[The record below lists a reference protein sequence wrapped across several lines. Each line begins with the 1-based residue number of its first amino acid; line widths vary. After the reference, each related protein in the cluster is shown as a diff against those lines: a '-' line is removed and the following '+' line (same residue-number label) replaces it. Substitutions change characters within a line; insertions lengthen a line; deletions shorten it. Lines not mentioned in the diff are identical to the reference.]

1 MDIAFTKPLDFQ
13 TLAEFLQA
21 ELPGRD
27 IFLLDKDD
35 ASWEDVPPG
44 KAIFQYHVNEGL
56 PGPFK
61 FGLSVFT
68 DHDEP
73 LLFIEHLARTL
84 SDQFQCAA
92 LCDASRVGLKENK
105 TYYSLL
111 FENGL
116 VYLVDDFDFEAQ
128 GEVTKI
134 VCLNYD
140 LNNSE
145 VTGASKRQ

>member
-27 IFLLDKDD
+27 IFLLDQDD

-84 SDQFQCAA
+84 SDQFQCAT
-92 LCDASRVGLKENK
+92 LCDASRVVLKENK
-105 TYYSLL
+105 INYSLL
-111 FENGL
+111 FEDGL
-116 VYLVDDFDFEAQ
+116 VYLVDDFDFEAH

-134 VCLNYD
+134 VSLNYEF
-140 LNNSE
+140 L
-145 VTGASKRQ
+145 ASNPETKK

>member
-27 IFLLDKDD
+27 IFLLDQDD

-44 KAIFQYHVNEGL
+44 KAIFQYHVYEAQ

-84 SDQFQCAA
+84 SDQFQCAT
-92 LCDASRVGLKENK
+92 LCDASRVVLKENK
-105 TYYSLL
+105 INYSLL
-111 FENGL
+111 FEDGL
-116 VYLVDDFDFEAQ
+116 VYLVDDFDFEVHGA
-128 GEVTKI
+128 VTKI
-134 VCLNYD
+134 VCLKY
-140 LNNSE
+140 E
-145 VTGASKRQ
+145 AK

>member
-1 MDIAFTKPLDFQ
+1 MDIAFNQPLDFQ
-13 TLAEFLQA
+13 MLGAFLQA
-21 ELPGRD
+21 ELPGKD
-27 IFLLDKDD
+27 IFLLYEDH
-35 ASWEDVPPG
+35 ATWEEVPPG
-44 KAIFQYHVNEGL
+44 KAIVQYHVNEAQ

-73 LLFIEHLARTL
+73 LLFIEQLAQALAQTFAC
-84 SDQFQCAA
+84 ST
-92 LCDASRVGLKENK
+92 LCDASRVVLKENK

-111 FENGL
+111 FEDEL
-116 VYLVDDFDFEAQ
+116 VYLVDDFDFEEQ

-140 LNNSE
+140 LSDRA
-145 VTGASKRQ
+145 VLGA